1 MADVLSVAVNIKERT
16 GTGCKTSCNEKQLSG
31 EPKSKRNLW
40 TSRAGVA
47 ALLLG
52 DGSVIMLM
60 TVKDDTGTNKTS
72 FI

>member
-1 MADVLSVAVNIKERT
+1 MCLSVALNAKGRT
-16 GTGCKTSCNEKQLSG
+16 ATGCKTPCNENQVAG
-31 EPKSKRNLW
+31 EPKFKINPW

>member
-40 TSRAGVA
+40 TSRA
-47 ALLLG
+47 LLLG

>member
-1 MADVLSVAVNIKERT
+1 MGLSVAVNMKRRT
-16 GTGCKTSCNEKQLSG
+16 VTGCKTSCNEKQVAR
-31 EPKSKRNLW
+31 EPKFKRNPW

-60 TVKDDTGTNKTS
+60 TMKDDTGTNKTS